1 MNTKCDR
8 IKCMPPCS
16 ATMHSRCNS
25 LTGVYLLMCGQR
37 FPVFLD
43 SRLAQNL
50 IHVARIFL
58 VQRLSQRLFW
68 ICLVDLKPGTKQR
81 LNWAWFN
88 QALNVPQ
95 ASSHRRCEIGDNT
108 LTSITIVSLS
118 KITKATPQQ
127 EKASYLSVFLK
138 KYSASSFCLRTVS
151 ITFSMLVLQA
161 NQAMQK
167 TKCTAL
173 EQSHSSSIHFMRVTY
188 LWARSSRICMRA
200 TYLWARSSRICMRNL
215 PRPLRRTSFTSW
227 TS

>member
-8 IKCMPPCS
+8 IKCMQCHN
-16 ATMHSRCNS
+16 ALTM
-25 LTGVYLLMCGQR
+25 QQ
-37 FPVFLD
+37 FD
-43 SRLAQNL
+43 W
-50 IHVARIFL
+50 
-58 VQRLSQRLFW
+58 RLSADVWSAVSGVSWQSTCSESHTRSKDFPRTTPQPTSL
-68 ICLVDLKPGTKQR
+68 LDLSRRSETWNETTTQLSTIQPNT
-81 LNWAWFN
+81 
-88 QALNVPQ
+88 NVSQ
-95 ASSHRRCEIGDNT
+95 ASSDRRCEIGKNT